1 MELETVSPE
10 ALNAQYEELLKE
22 HDETETHNWSQFE
35 ITETLILTQNP
46 SVGLAPKHAEI
57 LVDLINHKSL
67 NLKQAAVQ
75 GIARCATF
83 TNNQVSHNLFGLI
96 NRSETESNVSKILNP
111 FSASHVFYHLL
122 MFLGS
127 LYCKQYGLRIYA
139 AEVKSRQH
147 FRTISPPKIIAG

>member
-10 ALNAQYEELLKE
+10 ALNAQYEELMKE
-22 HDETETHNWSQFE
+22 HEETETHNWSQFE
-35 ITETLILTQNP
+35 ITETLLLIQNP

-83 TNNQVSHNLFGLI
+83 TNNQVSHNLSGLMDSI
-96 NRSETESNVSKILNP
+96 V
-111 FSASHVFYHLL
+111 
-122 MFLGS
+122 
-127 LYCKQYGLRIYA
+127 
-139 AEVKSRQH
+139 
-147 FRTISPPKIIAG
+147 